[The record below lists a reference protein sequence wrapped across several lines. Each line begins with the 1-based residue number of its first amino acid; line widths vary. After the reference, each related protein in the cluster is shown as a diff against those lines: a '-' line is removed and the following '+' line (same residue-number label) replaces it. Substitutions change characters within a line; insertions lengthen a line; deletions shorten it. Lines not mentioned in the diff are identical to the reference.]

1 MSWVRVLQRAAVPGL
16 FPDTREGLLC
26 ACFWGW
32 GLRWVVERDRLPELK
47 GRKWGTQNKV
57 CSYGPGWHLPLL
69 LQAPLTL
76 RSVGC
81 LWLPPTHLQCS
92 P

>member
-1 MSWVRVLQRAAVPGL
+1 MPASGAGGSGGSC
-16 FPDTREGLLC
+16 RET
-26 ACFWGW
+26 
-32 GLRWVVERDRLPELK
+32 RLPELK

-57 CSYGPGWHLPLL
+57 CSYGPGWHLRLL

-81 LWLPPTHLQCS
+81 LWLPPAHLQCS